1 MIFLFPLVLS
11 VLAALLF
18 LIGDASWV
26 AKGIGASLAAG
37 AFLLQFGA
45 GLREHVHFTIPLM
58 MQFAVCATWYFSMH
72 LD

>member
-26 AKGIGASLAAG
+26 AKGIVASLAAG
-37 AFLLQFGA
+37 AFLLQSGAGDRGAAGRARSGPVNSFGA
-45 GLREHVHFTIPLM
+45 
-58 MQFAVCATWYFSMH
+58 
-72 LD
+72 D